1 MILFLHSAFASS
13 SSLVM
18 FVRETLE
25 LSDEY
30 TDRFIID
37 TFTISV
43 AGYYTEDEEFDQRKI
58 FTQINEFISESY
70 DNQQAIFSKSILG
83 TSNPTLLALKGP
95 KLNILGVDAGGSL
108 ALIYGAQFSDNCNTI
123 TLLDS
128 TNNYKGFLNKIRR
141 MRTNRLLK
149 LPLSKIQTKIQ
160 KTKDWHNKL
169 FLTLLQDNT
178 LRKGIEGFVNFMYDF
193 DFGEIYRNLTLSNQH
208 NFNKIQILSL
218 ISSKKSLPTRSSQK
232 QMAKLLHPDNNL
244 VRAKH
249 TIILVDES
257 KKNHFD
263 YKVVQFPSRYILDND
278 NLPLLTTIIKEF
290 YKQNLI

>member
-18 FVRETLE
+18 FIRETLE
-25 LSDEY
+25 LNEEY

-43 AGYYTEDEEFDQRKI
+43 GGYYSHDEEFDQRKV
-58 FTQINEFISESY
+58 FRQINDFIDENN
-70 DNQQAIFSKSILG
+70 DKQQAIFSKSILG
-83 TSNPTLLALKGP
+83 VPNPTLLALKGS
-95 KLNILGVDAGGSL
+95 KLNIVGVDGGGSL
-108 ALIYGAQFSDNCNTI
+108 ALVYGAQFFDNCNSI

-128 TNNYKGFLNKIRR
+128 TNNYKGFLNRIRR
-141 MRTNRLLK
+141 MSTNRLLK
-149 LPLSKIQTKIQ
+149 LPLTKIQ
-160 KTKDWHNKL
+160 PKIQKSKDWQNKL

-178 LRKGIEGFVNFMYDF
+178 LRRGIEGFVNFMFDF
-193 DFGEIYRNLTLSNQH
+193 DFGEIYRSLTLSNQH
-208 NFNKIQILSL
+208 NFNRIQILSL

-263 YKVVQFPSRYILDND
+263 YKVVQFPSKYILDNQ